1 MDSTSQKKTDSKKPL
16 VAIIG
21 GGFGGL
27 RAAQALKKAPVEVV
41 LIDRNNYHLFQPLL
55 YQVATAGLSPGE
67 IAQPLRTI
75 FRRQKNFR
83 FRLAEVKEVKLEEK
97 VLLSSTGS
105 ISYDYIILAIG
116 SQTTFFGL
124 DSVERNG
131 LYLKDLD
138 NAISIRNQLL
148 SCFELAEQEQDPE
161 RRSSLLTFVIVGGGP
176 TGVECAGAISELIRL
191 VLIKD
196 YPDLNF
202 SDVHVL
208 LFEMQDHLLDGFPE
222 NLQINAKQELQS
234 KRVEVILGARVIE
247 FAGGEVKFSDGNVVQ
262 SETLIWAAGVRAGNL
277 ADHLG
282 VKQARQGRITVS
294 STLQIPVHPHA
305 FVIGDSA
312 YIEEEGYPLPMMAP
326 VAIQQGELAAKN
338 ILHSIKDEPLETFTY
353 KDPGS
358 LATIGR
364 NKAVARIGKLK
375 FSGFLAWVVWLVV
388 HIYWLIGFRN
398 RLLVLINWIWD
409 YFSYERAVR
418 LITPYARKH

>member
-27 RAAQALKKAPVEVV
+27 RAAQALKKAPLEVV

-83 FRLAEVKEVKLEEK
+83 FRLAEVTDLNLEDK
-97 VLLSSTGS
+97 VLLTSTGS
-105 ISYDYIILAIG
+105 ISYDYLILAIG

>member
-83 FRLAEVKEVKLEEK
+83 FRLAEVTEVKLEDK
-97 VLLSSTGS
+97 VLLTSTGS
-105 ISYDYIILAIG
+105 ISYDYLILAIG

-294 STLQIPVHPHA
+294 ATLQIPDHPHA

>member
-1 MDSTSQKKTDSKKPL
+1 MDSTSQNKTDSKKPL

-83 FRLAEVKEVKLEEK
+83 FRLAEVTEVKLEDK

-105 ISYDYIILAIG
+105 ISYDYLILAIG